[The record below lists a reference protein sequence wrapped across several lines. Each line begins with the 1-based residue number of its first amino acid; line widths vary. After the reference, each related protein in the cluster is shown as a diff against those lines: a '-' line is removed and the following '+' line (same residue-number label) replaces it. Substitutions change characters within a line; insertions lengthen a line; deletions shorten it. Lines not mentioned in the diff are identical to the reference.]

1 LLRPATPQ
9 NIPWMFALV
18 QQCST
23 MFNNVQ
29 KHATVKPCRQ
39 AMSHY
44 VTVVYCC
51 SLCEWAARL
60 AMTWGLWLQAR
71 RLPFPTYLWRRPNVS
86 ELEPNWAK
94 LSQIEPNLAL
104 ASQRHGFVMICDDLW
119 CALCNV
125 HFWNVHFALHFES
138 LNLSLF
144 EEDPA
149 AWPVERRQ
157 AWANCKP
164 TGNVP
169 AIIPQKVSS
178 CKALSEA
185 GIFDFWRRQCLWPLL
200 HAARTRNMRNI
211 HFLILPGVSLQ
222 ELWLPMQLSSLHWGS
237 SAWSAALHQRL
248 LKLQK
253 SNYFQDPSWMKLAN

>member
-1 LLRPATPQ
+1 ML
-9 NIPWMFALV
+9 NNV
-18 QQCST
+18 QQCSKT
-23 MFNNVQ
+23 CN
-29 KHATVKPCRQ
+29 RQ
-39 AMSHY
+39 AMPSSY
-44 VTVVYCC
+44 VTLWSLLYTVVV
-51 SLCEWAARL
+51 SANEPHDLQ
-60 AMTWGLWLQAR
+60 WLEVCGSR
-71 RLPFPTYLWRRPNVS
+71 RGEYLFLRTFEGGPMCRSWS
-86 ELEPNWAK
+86 QIESNWAK